1 MFKNPRLLLIYAIVL
16 LDVVIGSASGPVLPQ
31 FVQGLAQPQLWL
43 TLGTA
48 LFLGVQLV
56 SAPVLGALSDQLGR
70 RPLVIVSSVG
80 TLLANAFLLPIK
92 AGLFFVNRLSDG
104 LTNGLYALMRS
115 SVADSSKP
123 EEVVENTGLLS
134 TLQSLGSVLGP
145 LVATAVF
152 FFVPQASQQA
162 RWVVWAVLGLAA
174 LNIGLSW
181 FFQETAKDTKPY
193 DAGELKKQ
201 IRQNLNIRHLWVRI
215 KEMDGDKPG
224 LTSLTLLTLL
234 LTLNQGYLNY
244 FIPYIGL
251 GQLKLN
257 PTQISYFFVFF
268 GGLSAVAN
276 YIYFKYL
283 LHKLDKKKVLIV
295 AAWVGV
301 ALHILYANVHS
312 SVLLLYLAA
321 AADAISVSL
330 IGGLLNGLVAQLS
343 GEDDRGELFGITQAL
358 AGAASLVTTLVYGAL
373 SLVSLNAP
381 FYWFALC
388 MAVLAVMAMR
398 LVLPP
403 EPEGQGEAAPAPA

>member
-1 MFKNPRLLLIYAIVL
+1 MVNASNQEVILRGVNLGGWQVQEGYMMKPGYSGTQGSIKKYLFSQGQSDGQVESFYQQWRDNFFTKADIDYLKDKGFNCVRLPLHYE
-16 LDVVIGSASGPVLPQ
+16 
-31 FVQGLAQPQLWL
+31 
-43 TLGTA
+43 
-48 LFLGVQLV
+48 LFLTASQRAVRTGVSKGSTSYGDYLNSLRGWYGNNQLFND
-56 SAPVLGALSDQLGR
+56 P
-70 RPLVIVSSVG
+70 
-80 TLLANAFLLPIK
+80 
-92 AGLFFVNRLSDG
+92 
-104 LTNGLYALMRS
+104 
-115 SVADSSKP
+115 
-123 EEVVENTGLLS
+123 S
-134 TLQSLGSVLGP
+134 TLEGIRLIDEVL
-145 LVATAVF
+145 
-152 FFVPQASQQA
+152 S
-162 RWVVWAVLGLAA
+162 WVVWAVLGLAA